1 MHMITPG
8 IAAAI
13 TPRSFPAHPEKQT
26 PRRTKPSR
34 RVVRLALHRAH
45 RPA

>member
-1 MHMITPG
+1 MITPG

-13 TPRSFPAHPEKQT
+13 TPRSFPARPEKE
-26 PRRTKPSR
+26 PRRRTQRSR
-34 RVVRLALHRAH
+34 RVLRLALHRAH